1 MQCKI
6 KKNALS
12 LDGLLKR
19 GHRYVRQELLSE
31 SQAKW
36 KKRGLDRLSMNVCH
50 RGSWEIRMVIN
61 CINSSFYLKP

>member
-31 SQAKW
+31 SQAK
-36 KKRGLDRLSMNVCH
+36 
-50 RGSWEIRMVIN
+50 
-61 CINSSFYLKP
+61 